1 MNINLEWYRI
11 FYSVAKN
18 KNITKAAAELRISQ
32 PAVSKYIKNL
42 ENQFDCSL
50 FVRTKYGVVLTEEGK
65 AIYEHVSKALELI
78 HHAEESVLEMIHM
91 ETGVLNIGISNTLTQ
106 KYLLPFIEKF
116 HELYPKIKIKII
128 TSPTFELIIK
138 ARNGLLDLIV
148 LNLPYQV
155 PNDFK
160 EQKLKTIH
168 DCFVASKKFEYL
180 KGKTLSLKELNEY
193 PLILIS
199 KGSNT
204 RLFLDTVCLENDV
217 VLVPEMELTSY
228 SLVTQFTKIGLG
240 IGYVTKEYL
249 DKELEDG
256 TLFEIKIKEKI
267 ENRSIGM
274 IYMEQKILSN
284 SSKKFLELLEGD
296 NI

>member
-18 KNITKAAAELRISQ
+18 KSITKAATELRISQ
-32 PAVSKYIKNL
+32 PGVSKCIKNL
-42 ENQFDCSL
+42 ESQFDCSL
-50 FVRTKYGVVLTEEGK
+50 FVRTQYGVLLTEEGK

-78 HHAEESVLEMIHM
+78 EHAEESVLEMIDM
-91 ETGVLNIGISNTLTQ
+91 ESGVLNIGISNTLTQ

-116 HELYPKIKIKII
+116 YELYPKIKIKII
-128 TSPTFELIIK
+128 TSPTFELIVK
-138 ARNGLLDLIV
+138 ARNGLLDFII

-168 DCFVASKKFEYL
+168 DCFVASKKFEHL
-180 KGKTLSLKELNEY
+180 KGKTISLKELNEY
-193 PLILIS
+193 PLVLIS

-204 RLFLDTVCLENDV
+204 RFFLEQICFENDV

-228 SLVTQFTKIGLG
+228 SLVTQFTKMGFG
-240 IGYVTKEYL
+240 IGYVTKEFL
-249 DKELEDG
+249 DNELKDG
-256 TLFEIKIKEKI
+256 TLFEIKLKEKI
-267 ENRSIGM
+267 KNSSIGF
-274 IYMEQKILSN
+274 IYADHRFLSN
-284 SSKKFLELLEGD
+284 SSHKFLELLTGD
-296 NI
+296 KI